1 MSLLDLIG
9 NTQNS
14 STFGQGLENYFG
26 NNTSMG
32 QDINQMGNLYQ
43 GTAGKPKTQLI
54 GQPSSVTNSAMQ
66 YGQPPSK
73 SDVLQKYLSNQSGG
87 DNTNIQ
93 DVPQSQNQGLPPLI
107 GAPAL
112 GKMGGSGAGA
122 GALAALLI

>member
-26 NNTSMG
+26 NNTAMG
-32 QDINQMGNLYQ
+32 QDINQVNNLYQ
-43 GTAGKPKTQLI
+43 GAAGKPKKQLI
-54 GQPSSVTNSAMQ
+54 GQPASITNPAMQ
-66 YGQPPSK
+66 YTKPPSR
-73 SDVLQKYLSNQSGG
+73 SDILQKIINNQSGG

-93 DVPQSQNQGLPPLI
+93 DVPQPQNQGLPPLI
-107 GAPAL
+107 GAPSL

-122 GALAALLI
+122 ALGALLI